1 MGSLYQT
8 NSPVSNNSK
17 FWKNILIQNYSKI
30 PENKLRQK
38 FAIWALKWKK
48 VKVTQPCP
56 TLCDPMEYS
65 SWNSPG
71 QNTWVGSLSLLQG
84 IFPTQGSNW
93 GLLHCRRILYQLSY
107 REAQEKD
114 LFNQFSLNGLP
125 HKVHCREITDQQN
138 TSVLQGW
145 EARDQNSELWEQLWL
160 HRNPGMEGTRE
171 GGDEKLTLNGPPNSC
186 LKL

>member
-1 MGSLYQT
+1 MSLEI
-8 NSPVSNNSK
+8 K
-17 FWKNILIQNYSKI
+17 
-30 PENKLRQK
+30 ER
-38 FAIWALKWKK
+38 KWKLLSR
-48 VKVTQPCP
+48 VQLFVTPWSIVHGILQARI
-56 TLCDPMEYS
+56 LE
-65 SWNSPG
+65 G
-71 QNTWVGSLSLLQG
+71 LSLLQG

-145 EARDQNSELWEQLWL
+145 EARNQNSELWEQLWL
-160 HRNPGMEGTRE
+160 YRNPGGRE
-171 GGDEKLTLNGPPNSC
+171 PEKEETKNLHIMVPKILA
-186 LKL
+186 